1 LVFSWKDLRRNLRTK
16 KFVHK
21 EIRAE
26 KKRKSEPK
34 VKITIMMS
42 GTVVGVTPLGGTS
55 VDQEDHPPVAGG
67 VDQSKQ
73 QLALLCRAVSLEGR
87 RPDSKALTAA
97 LAGNGG
103 VPADLEGW
111 KLACELLEAL
121 VAYFPAEPAL
131 WSEVMNK
138 LIARICALDVQLSP
152 AVFAAVQK
160 AVKLFHALLH
170 GSPPPHVLLLLFVFL
185 STIPALTHKAF
196 ALVPVTVS
204 DQPDAGAHPRKAN
217 KKKRGKQAVLSHYD
231 MITEVARHR
240 NPLCLDLNNFVQ
252 VVQNV
257 PYSLTLRVRLLDTLL
272 QLRHFVGVPQDRG
285 GSHWTL
291 ETFQN
296 VLRIRKHNLSAL
308 LSVTGTLI
316 GLSHFIGR
324 VAGEVHH
331 SSDHLLQRA
340 QC

>member
-1 LVFSWKDLRRNLRTK
+1 
-16 KFVHK
+16 
-21 EIRAE
+21 
-26 KKRKSEPK
+26 
-34 VKITIMMS
+34 M
-42 GTVVGVTPLGGTS
+42 VGVTPLGGTS

-170 GSPPPHVLLLLFVFL
+170 GSPPLTFYYCYLLFFPPFRLSRRKPLAPYPSPFL
-185 STIPALTHKAF
+185 INRTQEPTRARPTRRSEGNNRLCS
-196 ALVPVTVS
+196 L
-204 DQPDAGAHPRKAN
+204 
-217 KKKRGKQAVLSHYD
+217 
-231 MITEVARHR
+231 IT
-240 NPLCLDLNNFVQ
+240 
-252 VVQNV
+252 
-257 PYSLTLRVRLLDTLL
+257 T
-272 QLRHFVGVPQDRG
+272 
-285 GSHWTL
+285 
-291 ETFQN
+291 
-296 VLRIRKHNLSAL
+296 
-308 LSVTGTLI
+308 
-316 GLSHFIGR
+316 
-324 VAGEVHH
+324 
-331 SSDHLLQRA
+331 
-340 QC
+340 